1 MHYSCCMCIHH
12 RLSAQVEWLLPDRRI
27 VPTDDEDIAIAAK
40 HLITFTS
47 LKAGREIKFSDNAKD
62 MFDSYQVMFNTR
74 CAKFR
79 KSQDPDA
86 AAEEGAIR
94 VLP

>member
-1 MHYSCCMCIHH
+1 M
-12 RLSAQVEWLLPDRRI
+12 LPDRRI
-27 VPTDDEDIAIAAK
+27 TPAAEHEIQVAAR
-40 HLITFTS
+40 HLISHTS
-47 LKAGREIKFSDNAKD
+47 LKAGRELEFSDEARD

-86 AAEEGAIR
+86 AAEEGPTD

>member
-1 MHYSCCMCIHH
+1 MADLGRRQFEPFSGAFWPY
-12 RLSAQVEWLLPDRRI
+12 VLPDRRI
-27 VPTDDEDIAIAAK
+27 EPLDAEDIAVAAR
-40 HLITFTS
+40 HLITYTS

-86 AAEEGAIR
+86 AAEEGSIR

>member
-1 MHYSCCMCIHH
+1 M
-12 RLSAQVEWLLPDRRI
+12 QVEWLLPDRRI
-27 VPTDDEDIAIAAK
+27 VPLDDEDIAVAAK
-40 HLITFTS
+40 HLITYTS
-47 LKAGREIKFSDNAKD
+47 IRAGREIKFSDTAKD

-74 CAKFR
+74 CARFR

-86 AAEEGAIR
+86 AAEEGAIS

>member
-1 MHYSCCMCIHH
+1 MHGLCCMCIHH

-47 LKAGREIKFSDNAKD
+47 LKAGHEIKFSDNAKD